1 MIFIKRSCAFKRI
14 LSTCLTNK
22 KSWIVEKGCYATVN
36 RERKTKSY
44 LIAMKKLKFMLLAV
58 VTALVFASCG
68 TTRTVPITGRKQNLL
83 VSDEQVLSLSNQEYS
98 NFMKSAKVSTNA
110 ANTAMVK
117 RVGQNLATA
126 VQNYL
131 VNNGLQSEIKNFSW
145 EFNLVQ
151 NKEANAFCMPGGKI
165 VVYEGLLPYTQNE
178 ASLAIVLGHE
188 IAHAVAKHSA
198 EQMSKQIKNQYG
210 TQILGGVLQAAGVSS
225 TTTQLAQILAQKGL
239 QFRSLKYSRDNETE
253 ADRMGLIFAAMAG
266 YDPNVA
272 VAFWQRMSQGSSSNQ
287 NDMFSDHPSD
297 AKRIAAIKA
306 EMPEALKYYKPA
318 TKISST
324 SKTSSTK
331 KKTTTKK
338 ASTTK
343 KTSATKRKTT
353 RR

>member
-1 MIFIKRSCAFKRI
+1 
-14 LSTCLTNK
+14 
-22 KSWIVEKGCYATVN
+22 
-36 RERKTKSY
+36 
-44 LIAMKKLKFMLLAV
+44 MKKLKFMLLAV

-98 NFMKSAKVSTNA
+98 NFMKSAKVSTDV

-239 QFRSLKYSRDNETE
+239 QFRSLKYSRDHETE

-266 YDPNVA
+266 YDTNVA

-297 AKRIAAIKA
+297 AKRIAAIKKD
-306 EMPEALKYYKPA
+306 MPEALTYYK
-318 TKISST
+318 K
-324 SKTSSTK
+324 SK
-331 KKTTTKK
+331 
-338 ASTTK
+338 
-343 KTSATKRKTT
+343 
-353 RR
+353 